1 MKIILF
7 VVLASFFLIPLIFNS
22 FSFAQT
28 NEMTLESSYY
38 EKMNSIINPEPKPK
52 PILKLNDD
60 KFVITKKNMFVVS
73 I

>member
-22 FSFAQT
+22 LSFAQT

-38 EKMNSIINPEPKPK
+38 EKMNSIINPEPKP
-52 PILKLNDD
+52 ILKLNDD